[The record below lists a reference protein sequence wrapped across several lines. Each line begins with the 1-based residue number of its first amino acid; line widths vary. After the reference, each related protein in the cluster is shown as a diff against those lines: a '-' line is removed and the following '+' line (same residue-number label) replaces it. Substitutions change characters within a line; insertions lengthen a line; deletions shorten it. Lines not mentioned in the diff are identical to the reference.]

1 MHKTVLKLFGFLK
14 SCVQFFK
21 IITVFCIMML
31 LLYWTNNLANYNWK
45 WLGFI
50 SPVLDYFVNIGSIVS
65 QGSIKLF
72 HANFEYKY
80 FIALSIFLTFYYIEH
95 LIYICLVFTEELYNK
110 SRALVKKMEEN
121 LFNKSLQEKNT
132 LQQKKIRYY
141 QVYINVF
148 IKDKFNN
155 KFQSINLEEEKNK
168 LNKFLIE
175 KTQVAPI
182 KFEEGF
188 LYAFS
193 TFDNID
199 NTLDILSKIL
209 KTESPLDYLI
219 GIQIIDNDRIKCNEQ
234 LKRLIKLNILNKIT
248 TLSETVYRYSFNKN
262 QQYETIQLG
271 LFQKEK
277 DTFEVH
283 EFIKYN

>member
-155 KFQSINLEEEKNK
+155 KFQSIDLEEEKNK

-182 KFEEGF
+182 KFEKGF

-199 NTLDILSKIL
+199 NTLDILSRIL
-209 KTESPLDYLI
+209 KTDSPLDYLI